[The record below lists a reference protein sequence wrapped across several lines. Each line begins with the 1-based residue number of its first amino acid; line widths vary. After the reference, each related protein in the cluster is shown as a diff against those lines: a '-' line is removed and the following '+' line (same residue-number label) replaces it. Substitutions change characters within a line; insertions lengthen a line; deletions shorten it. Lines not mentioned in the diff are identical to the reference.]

1 MKDWKDKLRPE
12 DFPVHTTDKEKRFRN
27 IKSRIGALIGQ
38 ETEISEKDIF
48 ITEFSPDDVNY
59 FIKLLR
65 ENRPG
70 ETQPFLKISLSG
82 LLTNGSGSIRRN
94 APMSR
99 FSGRSRSLTAILAR
113 S

>member
-70 ETQPFLKISLSG
+70 DYTEE
-82 LLTNGSGSIRRN
+82 N
-94 APMSR
+94 ATVLENKLERALNQLFGKHS
-99 FSGRSRSLTAILAR
+99 
-113 S
+113 